1 MIQGYSLQHISIE
14 QSVSLAHHRT
24 SRTGHSTSDGQ
35 GPAHSQQIGEIPS
48 TAYGRTEHRTV
59 LLPLELVD
67 WLMTVMGGT
76 CATAH

>member
-1 MIQGYSLQHISIE
+1 MFV
-14 QSVSLAHHRT
+14 VSTGHRLII
-24 SRTGHSTSDGQ
+24 RLFDKIVGTGHSTSDGQ

-48 TAYGRTEHRTV
+48 TAYGCTEHRTV